1 MQGTYRKRGDR
12 WQAEIQINKRR
23 RSRSF
28 TTKKEAQ
35 KWVAELV
42 AIDRGEVPSNVTF
55 SDAYQKYQESPDS
68 LKHVTSVHAMQKF
81 DLGVATML
89 LQDFDTKF
97 MNAWISHM
105 KGTLKPGTV
114 RKYFYTVQGVFMRA
128 KQLSLIDKI
137 PWDKDLLR
145 LPESSPGRDRRITED
160 ELSLFY
166 TDADYVAAEPLV
178 STRQMVCWCMDFA
191 IETAMR
197 GGEILQ
203 TRWDN
208 VHPTFVHLPADI
220 TKTSKA
226 RDVPLSRTARTLVTT
241 ARQSTNSQ
249 MLMPVQSTTMKRC
262 FERMCNKV
270 GIEDLVFHDTR
281 HEATT
286 RLAKKLHV
294 LDLARVTG
302 HSNLN
307 ELMTYYNKDAR
318 ELADLL

>member
-12 WQAEIQINKRR
+12 WQAVIQINKRR

-55 SDAYQKYQESPDS
+55 GDAYERYKENPSSYYKS
-68 LKHVTSVHAMQKF
+68 SVHALQEF
-81 DLGVATML
+81 ESSVTTML
-89 LQDFDTKF
+89 LKDFDTKF

-114 RKYFYTVQGVFMRA
+114 RRYLYTVQGVFMRA
-128 KQLSLIDKI
+128 KQLSLIDQI
-137 PWDKDLLR
+137 PWDKDLLIV
-145 LPESSPGRDRRITED
+145 PEKSSGRERRITDD
-160 ELSLFY
+160 ELSLFCS
-166 TDADYVAAEPLV
+166 DADYVAEKPLV
-178 STRQMVCWCMDFA
+178 NTRQMVCWCMDFA

-197 GGEILQ
+197 RAEILK

-208 VHPTFVHLPADI
+208 VHPTFIHLPANI
-220 TKTSKA
+220 TKTATA
-226 RDVPLSRTARTLVTT
+226 RDVPLSRTARTLVKT
-241 ARQSTNSQ
+241 ARQSTNSE
-249 MLMPVQSTTMKRC
+249 MLMPVKTETFKQAY
-262 FERMCNKV
+262 ERMRDRV
-270 GIEDLVFHDTR
+270 GITDLNFHDTR

-302 HSNLN
+302 HANIN

>member
-42 AIDRGEVPSNVTF
+42 AIDRGETPSNVTF
-55 SDAYQKYQESPDS
+55 GDAYNRYKENPSALQYKAC
-68 LKHVTSVHAMQKF
+68 VHALQEF
-81 DLGVATML
+81 ESGVTTML
-89 LQDFDTKF
+89 LEDFQTKF
-97 MNAWISHM
+97 MNGWISHM
-105 KGTLKPGTV
+105 QGTFKPATV
-114 RKYFYTVQGVFMRA
+114 RRYFFIVQGVFMRA
-128 KQLSLIDKI
+128 KQLSLIEQI
-137 PWDKDLLR
+137 PWDKDLVIV
-145 LPESSPGRDRRITED
+145 PERPSGRERRITED

-166 TDADYVAAEPLV
+166 ADADYVVEQPLIN
-178 STRQMVCWCMDFA
+178 TRQMVCWCMDFA

-197 GGEILQ
+197 KGEILK
-203 TRWDN
+203 TPWDN
-208 VHPTFVHLPADI
+208 VHPTFIHLPANI
-220 TKTSKA
+220 TKTATA
-226 RDVPLSRTARTLVTT
+226 RDVPLSRTARTLVKT
-241 ARQSTNSQ
+241 ARQSTNSE
-249 MLMPVQSTTMKRC
+249 MLMPIKTQT
-262 FERMCNKV
+262 FEKAYDRMRDRV
-270 GIEDLVFHDTR
+270 GITDLTFHDTR

-302 HSNLN
+302 HSNIN